1 MGINLSIPIF
11 DGFNRKSTLNQAK
24 IDYQD

>member
-1 MGINLSIPIF
+1 MNLSIPIF